1 MSQTARRLWY
11 ASPFGCTLA
20 AAAIGGRL
28 DTSRIS
34 LLKSRKRFREPA
46 ESIRNRIRC
55 VSPTNGRGRH
65 SWRRLTA
72 DRAHPRPARVSS
84 LSPGWLS
91 GPGVAGVPRRLQR
104 IQLPTKGSFQ
114 PDSHSE
120 SVGWNVSDFSLTKSR
135 ERLPPLRWIVG
146 APRKRSMRCL
156 IKSFA
161 HEAIIDSC
169 RKPLEDYGTLH
180 RSAVRWR
187 RRRSAVA
194 WTPRGFHF

>member
-1 MSQTARRLWY
+1 MVRFTVPQ
-11 ASPFGCTLA
+11 FV
-20 AAAIGGRL
+20 L
-28 DTSRIS
+28 DTSRIPV
-34 LLKSRKRFREPA
+34 LKSRKRFREPA
-46 ESIRNRIRC
+46 ESFRNRIRC
-55 VSPTNGRGRH
+55 VSLTNGRERH
-65 SWRRLTA
+65 PWRRLTA
-72 DRAHPRPARVSS
+72 DRPI
-84 LSPGWLS
+84 PGRLEFLHFRRGWRS

-146 APRKRSMRCL
+146 TPPKRSMRAL

-169 RKPLEDYGTLH
+169 RKPLEDYGTPH
-180 RSAVRWR
+180 RSADHP
-187 RRRSAVA
+187 RSPGHLADFTSA
-194 WTPRGFHF
+194 IAETLPGTC

>member
-1 MSQTARRLWY
+1 MVRFTVRW
-11 ASPFGCTLA
+11 
-20 AAAIGGRL
+20 IGRDRL

-34 LLKSRKRFREPA
+34 LLKSRRRFWEPA
-46 ESIRNRIRC
+46 ESFRNRIRC
-55 VSPTNGRGRH
+55 VSPTNGRERH
-65 SWRRLTA
+65 SRRRLTA
-72 DRAHPRPARVSS
+72 DRPHPRPARVSS

-120 SVGWNVSDFSLTKSR
+120 SVGWNVPDFSLTKSR

-146 APRKRSMRCL
+146 TPPKRSMRAL

-161 HEAIIDSC
+161 HEVRIGSC
-169 RKPLEDYGTLH
+169 RKLLEDYGTLH
-180 RSAVRWR
+180 RSAIRPGHLAD
-187 RRRSAVA
+187 STSEIAE
-194 WTPRGFHF
+194 TLSGTC

>member
-11 ASPFGCTLA
+11 ASPFG
-20 AAAIGGRL
+20 GGRL

-34 LLKSRKRFREPA
+34 LLRSRKRFREPA
-46 ESIRNRIRC
+46 ESFRNRIRC
-55 VSPTNGRGRH
+55 VSLTNGRERNP
-65 SWRRLTA
+65 WRRLTA
-72 DRAHPRPARVSS
+72 DRPI
-84 LSPGWLS
+84 PGRLEFLHFRRGWRS

-146 APRKRSMRCL
+146 TPQKRSMRCP

-161 HEAIIDSC
+161 HEVRIGSC
-169 RKPLEDYGTLH
+169 RKPREDYGTLH
-180 RSAVRWR
+180 RSAGRPGHLADSTSEIAETLPGTR
-187 RRRSAVA
+187 
-194 WTPRGFHF
+194 